1 MSTWDDK
8 PNDYEHALAEL
19 VRLRELLDLAIK
31 MRLVQKTYFLSR
43 NRAHLVEAK
52 QLERQFDE
60 RLAQGERLI

>member
-8 PNDYEHALAEL
+8 PNDYEHALAHIG
-19 VRLRELLDLAIK
+19 RLRELLDLAIK
-31 MRLVQKTYFLSR
+31 MRLTQKTYFLSR